1 MKFLAI
7 LLLAVAAPALAQQPA
22 TAPPTAA
29 AAPPAPPAP
38 AQLPIKIGEWKM
50 TAIVHGKD
58 TDSTHTF
65 FTCVKEGDLAK
76 LVEKPENSSKNLAC
90 VPGPKQLTPQ
100 GVKLSLSCSSASA
113 TINTAYELARST
125 DQLVTGTMVY
135 SADVNGA
142 HSESNT
148 SIVFEWQ
155 KAECVKSD
163 KAAPAQPAPAAPP
176 AK

>member
-1 MKFLAI
+1 
-7 LLLAVAAPALAQQPA
+7 
-22 TAPPTAA
+22 
-29 AAPPAPPAP
+29 
-38 AQLPIKIGEWKM
+38 M

-65 FTCVKEGDLAK
+65 FTCVKASDLAK
-76 LVEKPENSSKNLAC
+76 LVEKSDNNSKNMAC
-90 VPGPKQLTPQ
+90 VEGPKQFTAQ

-125 DQLVTGTMVY
+125 DELVTGTMVY
-135 SADVNGA
+135 SADVSGN
-142 HSESNT
+142 HSESST

-155 KAECVKSD
+155 RAECVKSD
-163 KAAPAQPAPAAPP
+163 KAPAPQPVPAAPP